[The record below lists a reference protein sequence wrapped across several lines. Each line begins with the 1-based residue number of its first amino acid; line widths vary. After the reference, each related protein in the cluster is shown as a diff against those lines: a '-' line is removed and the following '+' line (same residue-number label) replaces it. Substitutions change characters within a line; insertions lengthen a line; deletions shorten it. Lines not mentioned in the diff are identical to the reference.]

1 MLLTA
6 LTARRMIHDA
16 IFNRG
21 IYLSFSE
28 WAITAVSSS
37 KAWERVAE
45 GSKRLFSQLTVEPWA
60 RLFER

>member
-16 IFNRG
+16 IFNRR

-28 WAITAVSSS
+28 WAITAQTLSV
-37 KAWERVAE
+37 
-45 GSKRLFSQLTVEPWA
+45 LFA
-60 RLFER
+60 RSLGKGGRGL

>member
-6 LTARRMIHDA
+6 LTATRMIHDA

-28 WAITAVSSS
+28 WAITAQFLGVLLARSLG
-37 KAWERVAE
+37 RVAE
-45 GSKRLFSQLTVEPWA
+45 GSERLF
-60 RLFER
+60 R

>member
-6 LTARRMIHDA
+6 LTATRMIHDA

-28 WAITAVSSS
+28 WAITAQSLGV
-37 KAWERVAE
+37 
-45 GSKRLFSQLTVEPWA
+45 LFA
-60 RLFER
+60 RSLGKGGRGL